1 MRYDRLVIAY
11 HGCDRA
17 VATRLLDGEP
27 FRKSQN
33 DYDWLGEGVYFW
45 EHGHD
50 RAMQF
55 AREQQR
61 RGKVEHP
68 AVVGALLHLGNCF
81 DLMDT
86 RCTEELGGAFAEF
99 RESYAREGMSI
110 PKNDGDTPDR
120 LLRRLDCAVINFYMK
135 KLGEKGAGFDS
146 VRGAFV
152 EGRPAYEGSG
162 IFHKS
167 HIQLSI
173 RNNDCIVGVFR
184 PKEAP

>member
-1 MRYDRLVIAY
+1 M
-11 HGCDRA
+11 
-17 VATRLLDGEP
+17 
-27 FRKSQN
+27 SQN

-45 EHGHD
+45 EHGQD

-55 AREQQR
+55 ACEQQQ

-68 AVVGALLHLGNCF
+68 AVVGALLRRGNCF

-86 RCTEELGGAFAEF
+86 RCTEELGGAFVEF
-99 RESYAREGMSI
+99 RESYAREGISI
-110 PKNDGDTPDR
+110 PKNAGDTPDR

-135 KLGEKGAGFDS
+135 KLGEKGAAFDS

-152 EGRPAYEGSG
+152 EGRAAYEGSG

>member
-1 MRYDRLVIAY
+1 
-11 HGCDRA
+11 
-17 VATRLLDGEP
+17 
-27 FRKSQN
+27 
-33 DYDWLGEGVYFW
+33 VYFW

-61 RGKVEHP
+61 RGKVEHL
-68 AVVGALLHLGNCF
+68 AVVGALLQLGNCF
-81 DLMDT
+81 DLLDT
-86 RCTEELGGAFAEF
+86 HFTDELGGAFSDF
-99 RESYAREGMSI
+99 RESCVRSGNPI
-110 PKNDGDTPDR
+110 PKNEGATPDQ

-135 KLGEKGAGFDS
+135 KLGETNERFDS
-146 VRGAFV
+146 VRCGFV

-167 HIQLSI
+167 HIQISI
-173 RNNDCIVGVFR
+173 RNADCIVGVFR